1 MKNWNLLIGLFSVC
15 LVLGT
20 LAAAPAAQF
29 ATSVVAV
36 GGYDAVAY
44 QTEGKAVRGSGDH
57 LAVYNG
63 ETYLFSSEA
72 NKKKFEADPAR
83 FAPAFGGYCAYGVAV
98 GKKFYG
104 DPEVWKVVDGTL
116 YLNLNPDVQKLWNK
130 DIPGHIRKA
139 EGNWPKIQDK
149 APWEL

>member
-20 LAAAPAAQF
+20 LAAAPAGQF

-44 QTEGKAVRGSGDH
+44 QTEGKPVRGSGDH
-57 LAVYNG
+57 VAVYNG
-63 ETYLFSSEA
+63 EAYLFSSEA